1 MSKFKDYL
9 PDKHWWKYSLF
20 IAFTAAI
27 LYALYFIIKN
37 LNVIAVS
44 ALHGLSSLCS
54 ALTPLFIGLVLT
66 YLLSPL
72 VDIVSKKIMSKIIFT
87 HTKTPAKLEKLEKTK
102 RLISVLIT
110 YIIIIAII
118 VMIIYAFSVL
128 ILGQFVF
135 SGIGT
140 MVDAVIDYVST
151 YEEGIRTWIAG
162 LPDMGIAE
170 HVQAYANKGLIWLST
185 HFSAGTAINWITQ
198 IGGSIVNV
206 AIGTIISI
214 YILMDKDF
222 FVRLWRKFLHLV
234 LPQKANAVL
243 TETLNDINGV
253 LSAFIRGAL
262 LDALIIAILS
272 SIGLSILGLD
282 FAVFIG
288 CFAGIANV
296 IPYFGPVLG
305 MIPAFIVGT
314 FTDGLTQGIVAVVI
328 LLIVQQI
335 DCNLIYP
342 KIVGSTTGLHPLFVL
357 LAVSVAGYYGGIVGM
372 ILAVPLAGIIQTFII
387 KWVNSKET
395 KSNAKIESQS
405 ISTGSKLPR

>member
-1 MSKFKDYL
+1 MSNFKNYF
-9 PDKHWWKYSLF
+9 PNKHWLKLSLF
-20 IAFTAAI
+20 IAFTATI

-37 LNVIAVS
+37 LDIIASVGLEVI
-44 ALHGLSSLCS
+44 SSLCS
-54 ALTPLFIGLVLT
+54 ALRPLFIGLILT

-72 VDIVSKKIMSKIIFT
+72 VDIINKKVMNKIIFT
-87 HTKTPAKLEKLEKTK
+87 HTKDHKKLEKLEKTK

-110 YIIIIAII
+110 YVIIIAII
-118 VMIIYAFSVL
+118 VLIIYAFAVL

-135 SGIGT
+135 SGIDS
-140 MVDAVIDYVST
+140 MVNALVNYVST
-151 YEEGIRTWIAG
+151 YEESVRAWIAG

-170 HVQAYANKGLIWLST
+170 HLQDFTNNGITWISS
-185 HFSAGTAINWITQ
+185 HFSAGTAIEQITK
-198 IGGSIVNV
+198 IGGNIVNL

-222 FVRLWRKFLHLV
+222 FIKLWRKFLHLM
-234 LPQKANAVL
+234 LPQKANAIL
-243 TETLNDINGV
+243 TETLNDINTV
-253 LSAFIRGAL
+253 LSAFIRGAM
-262 LDALIIAILS
+262 LDALIIAIMS
-272 SIGLSILGLD
+272 SIVLSILGLD

-314 FTDGLTQGIVAVVI
+314 FTDGLTQGIFAVVA

-357 LAVSVAGYYGGIVGM
+357 LAVSIAGFYGGILGM
-372 ILAVPLAGIIQTFII
+372 ILAVPLAGIIQTFIL
-387 KWVNSKET
+387 KWINSKEI
-395 KSNAKIESQS
+395 KIAAKIEKEN
-405 ISTGSKLPR
+405 ISHSS

>member
-1 MSKFKDYL
+1 M
-9 PDKHWWKYSLF
+9 F

-27 LYALYFIIKN
+27 LYALFFLIKN
-37 LNVIAVS
+37 LNVIAAVLLS
-44 ALHGLSSLCS
+44 GLSSISS

-72 VDIVSKKIMSKIIFT
+72 VDIINKKIMSKIMFT
-87 HTKTPAKLEKLEKTK
+87 NPKDPVKLEKVAKTR
-102 RLISVLIT
+102 RLVSVIIT

-118 VMIIYAFSVL
+118 VVIIYAFSVL
-128 ILGQFVF
+128 IFGQFVF
-135 SGIGT
+135 SGIDS
-140 MVDAVIDYVST
+140 MIDALVNYVST
-151 YEEGIRTWIAG
+151 YEESITTWIAG
-162 LPDMGIAE
+162 LPEMGLTE
-170 HVQAYANKGLIWLST
+170 YVQEFANRGMLWLSS
-185 HFSAGTAINWITQ
+185 HFSVGGAISRITQ
-198 IGGSIVNV
+198 IGGSIVNL
-206 AIGTIISI
+206 AIGTIVSI

-234 LPQKANAVL
+234 LPQKANAIL
-243 TETLNDINGV
+243 TETLSDINSV

-262 LDALIIAILS
+262 LDSLIIAILS
-272 SIGLSILGLD
+272 SIALSILGLD

-305 MIPAFIVGT
+305 MIPAFIVGA
-314 FTDGLTQGIVAVVI
+314 FTDGLTQGILAVAA

-357 LAVSVAGYYGGIVGM
+357 LAVSVAGYYGGIIGM
-372 ILAVPLAGIIQTFII
+372 ILAVPLAGIVQTFII
-387 KWVNSKET
+387 KWVQSKESKQRAQMERQGT
-395 KSNAKIESQS
+395 SSDSDTYQS
-405 ISTGSKLPR
+405 